1 MYACTSHIHVIIL
14 EYYLYATSTNRS
26 TKTTY
31 DIINDQKNTPSQV
44 RGTISPDGTTVVCGS
59 ENGELLFWR
68 DGKAVVPPTVPQ
80 VRGGDRG
87 TRRGVVVRMDMMK
100 RLQ

>member
-1 MYACTSHIHVIIL
+1 M
-14 EYYLYATSTNRS
+14 
-26 TKTTY
+26 
-31 DIINDQKNTPSQV
+31 KNTPSQV

-87 TRRGVVVRMDMMK
+87 TRRGVVVRMDIMK
-100 RLQ
+100 AFQGKWEDFNENGVDLQICMKKLFERLLI

>member
-1 MYACTSHIHVIIL
+1 M
-14 EYYLYATSTNRS
+14 
-26 TKTTY
+26 
-31 DIINDQKNTPSQV
+31 
-44 RGTISPDGTTVVCGS
+44 VCGS

-87 TRRGVVVRMDMMK
+87 TRRGGGGQDGYDEKCSMKIWCGIADIYEMIFVKVR
-100 RLQ
+100 